1 MITKVH
7 LVTPTDDSREVSLLP
22 DRERGSGFLL
32 QVNQTDQSYVDLDNP
47 AVLEFDYV
55 QRMADAIDAFE
66 TTNRSIRVIHIGG
79 AGMTLPRYV
88 AVTRPRSPQ
97 IVLEPDEALT
107 AFVREHLPL
116 PPRSGIK
123 VRGVGGRE
131 GIAAMKPDYADVVI
145 LDAFD
150 GARVPADL
158 VTTEFFTQVSDVL
171 VDGGVFLLNL
181 ADRAPFEYLR
191 RVLAGLGDHFT
202 TMLMS
207 AEPATLKGR
216 RFGNVLVCA
225 SRAAPAQRELAHQ
238 ELARKAARSAFP
250 YRVLTDDMVRRTF
263 AAAEPFTDDDS
274 AMSAEPPGG
283 KGFFS

>member
-1 MITKVH
+1 MRVPRTA
-7 LVTPTDDSREVSLLP
+7 LTDTTREVSLIP

-32 QVNQTDQSYVDLDNP
+32 QVNQTDQSYVDLDDP
-47 AVLEFDYV
+47 TVLEFDYV

-66 TTNRSIRVIHIGG
+66 PTNRSMRVIHIGG

-88 AVTRPRSPQ
+88 AATRPRSPQ

-107 AFVREHLPL
+107 TYVREHLPL

-131 GIAAMKPDYADVVI
+131 GIAAMRQDYADIVV

-150 GARVPADL
+150 GARVPAEL
-158 VTTEFFTQVSDVL
+158 VTTEFFAQVSDVL

-181 ADRAPFEYLR
+181 TDRAPFAYVR
-191 RVLAGLGDHFT
+191 RVLAGLGTHFT
-202 TMLMS
+202 AMLMS
-207 AEPATLKGR
+207 AEPATIKGR

-225 SRAAPAQRELAHQ
+225 SRADPAQQELAHQ
-238 ELARKAARSAFP
+238 KLAQRAAGSAFP

-263 AAAEPFTDDDS
+263 AAAAPFTDADT
-274 AMSAEPPGG
+274 AMSPEPPGG
-283 KGFFS
+283 KTFFS